1 VVFSG
6 FIRHEITEILLKLAL
21 STISQ
26 TKLVWFSRQ
35 AGKKTPLKNI
45 IIKDI
50 FIMKFPAFICPTRFD
65 QSLMISEMKEFKR
78 SQKDKNPM

>member
-26 TKLVWFSRQ
+26 TKLVWFSGQ
-35 AGKKTPLKNI
+35 AGKRTPLKNI